1 MGHWTGTQGCAFL
14 INDPGIAEGGNE
26 NFSVLKLVLYCLQ
39 MWQATT
45 SVWKREILVLRCKPA
60 LSFSCSVAKLCLQSG
75 SAGPERSAAE
85 VLSAAEETVPSN
97 WLYGYCEI
105 THKMILWARVWIDN
119 TTLVYFSSHFWPEG
133 GIVPC
138 LLKQIILFI
147 YLFIYGKTEANKYL
161 TQVFLL
167 CCAFLFWGGWR
178 WSLLLWDDDWSL
190 IHGLILPSAYSN
202 FAVRLIRY
210 CFIIPI
216 EYW

>member
-75 SAGPERSAAE
+75 LAGLERSAAE

-147 YLFIYGKTEANKYL
+147 YLFMKRLRL
-161 TQVFLL
+161 TNTSLKFFFFVVLFFFEGGGGGVCFYEMMIDHWYMVSSFPLPTLTLL
-167 CCAFLFWGGWR
+167 SDWYVIV
-178 WSLLLWDDDWSL
+178 LL
-190 IHGLILPSAYSN
+190 YQ
-202 FAVRLIRY
+202 
-210 CFIIPI
+210 
-216 EYW
+216 

>member
-147 YLFIYGKTEANKYL
+147 YLFMKRLRL
-161 TQVFLL
+161 TNTSLKFFFFVVLFFFEGGGGGVCFYEIMIDHWYMVSSLPLPTLTLL
-167 CCAFLFWGGWR
+167 SDWYVIV
-178 WSLLLWDDDWSL
+178 LL
-190 IHGLILPSAYSN
+190 YQ
-202 FAVRLIRY
+202 
-210 CFIIPI
+210 
-216 EYW
+216 